1 MFQPIGADPPADQVR
16 RITFVPFLDDGRCVL
31 IEDPDG
37 PRLPSGE
44 VLNGED
50 YLLDTVLRVP
60 LQTAGF
66 RYQRFHPFGLD
77 GDHLYAWIEGGPYTG
92 SRPHRTAPLSF
103 CPAEE
108 AAGRLRAHGEPLLA
122 AAVRAA
128 AESYRTQDDRAF
140 YAESRRT
147 LEPAYL
153 CGSTPQQGSGFGGD
167 EQAWRRA
174 RLHITEPIAG
184 AGTSWTW
191 AARTGC

>member
-1 MFQPIGADPPADQVR
+1 M
-16 RITFVPFLDDGRCVL
+16 L

-50 YLLDTVLRVP
+50 YLLDRVLRVP

-92 SRPHRTAPLSF
+92 SRPRRTAPLSF

-140 YAESRRT
+140 YAKAGHSTHPCVPRR
-147 LEPAYL
+147 
-153 CGSTPQQGSGFGGD
+153 SGIRV
-167 EQAWRRA
+167 RR
-174 RLHITEPIAG
+174 
-184 AGTSWTW
+184 
-191 AARTGC
+191 